1 MLVELPRP
9 FLWVQVPL
17 PLSSHHL
24 TRSKRQQLLPTEPHN
39 ENIAL
44 STFDVFIISNCD
56 FRLCIICIIF
66 CELHYY
72 CYNMYSNCD
81 RLWENQTIGAE
92 FSIELQLNLCLQYK
106 ISNKMLLMYKYL
118 QSFYYLSVKSDAL
131 NPTLSIETL
140 RPKFR
145 YYLIFPN

>member
-1 MLVELPRP
+1 MLQMHSTCRVSP
-9 FLWVQVPL
+9 FQVP
-17 PLSSHHL
+17 
-24 TRSKRQQLLPTEPHN
+24 
-39 ENIAL
+39 I
-44 STFDVFIISNCD
+44 
-56 FRLCIICIIF
+56 
-66 CELHYY
+66 
-72 CYNMYSNCD
+72 CD

-131 NPTLSIETL
+131 NPTLSIEML
-140 RPKFR
+140 RPNFR

>member
-1 MLVELPRP
+1 MYYKAAMSLGGTVLLML
-9 FLWVQVPL
+9 
-17 PLSSHHL
+17 
-24 TRSKRQQLLPTEPHN
+24 
-39 ENIAL
+39 IATGAMV
-44 STFDVFIISNCD
+44 SGQPSMTVYIS
-56 FRLCIICIIF
+56 I
-66 CELHYY
+66 
-72 CYNMYSNCD
+72 CD